1 MSQPVECDL
10 YLYAN
15 DSCLLFQQK
24 NVAENYLGCVLDET
38 MLDEAVALRENEKMN
53 YRLKFLYWKN
63 QFLDVPL
70 RRLLCNALI
79 QSQLDYTCT
88 VEYPNLTKKLK
99 DKLQV
104 M

>member
-38 MLDEAVALRENEKMN
+38 MLDEVVALRENEKMN
-53 YRLKFLYWKN
+53 SRLKFLY
-63 QFLDVPL
+63 
-70 RRLLCNALI
+70 
-79 QSQLDYTCT
+79 
-88 VEYPNLTKKLK
+88 
-99 DKLQV
+99 
-104 M
+104 